1 MNSKTEEEI
10 ALTED
15 QVVLNVLQSVVII
28 VVVTIA
34 GMAMYIWAV
43 S

>member
-15 QVVLNVLQSVVII
+15 QIVLNVLQSVVII

-34 GMAMYIWAV
+34 GAAAFIWAV